1 MLNKVERN
9 YATVTG
15 RNIGYIENLIGPKID
30 LYNVGKKEVKSK
42 VIFCEMSKNDKWK
55 VNLIK
60 EATNLKQGKLSFDS
74 VYENDNLF
82 SKDEL
87 NFIIDFISSG

>member
-1 MLNKVERN
+1 MLKKVERN

-15 RNIGYIENLIGPKID
+15 RNIGYIEGLIGPKID
-30 LYNVGKKEVKSK
+30 LYNISKKEVKSK
-42 VIFCEMSKNDKWK
+42 VRFCEMSKNDKWK

-74 VYENDNLF
+74 VYENDNLL

-87 NFIIDFISSG
+87 NFVIDFISSG

>member
-9 YATVTG
+9 CATVTG
-15 RNIGYIENLIGPKID
+15 RNVGYVEGLLGPKID
-30 LYNVGKKEVKSK
+30 LYNISKKEVKSK
-42 VIFCEMSKNDKWK
+42 VIFCEMSKDDNWK

-74 VYENDNLF
+74 VLETDNPF
-82 SKDEL
+82 SKEEL
-87 NFIIDFISSG
+87 NFIIDFVSSG